1 MITVHGRATS
11 GNVQIVMW
19 AIAELGLPHRRLDV
33 GGAFGGTDTPRYRA
47 MNPNGL
53 VPTVEDKGVVLW
65 ESAAIL
71 RYLGA
76 AYGGEDFWPKDP
88 LRRAGLDKWAEWS
101 KTTFQ
106 PTLLTHIFW
115 PLVGGDPAK
124 LDTKAL
130 AAAADR
136 LKGHA
141 RIIDARLA
149 EGAYLGGA
157 SPSFADIVFGT
168 MLYRYYTLDFDRA
181 ETPALDAYYTRL
193 TARPAYAEHVM
204 VSYEPLRWKP

>member
-11 GNVQIVMW
+11 SNVQIVMW

-33 GGAFGGTDTPRYRA
+33 GGAFGGTDTPHYRA
-47 MNPNGL
+47 INPNGL

-124 LDTKAL
+124 LDRKAL

-141 RIIDARLA
+141 RMIDARLA

-181 ETPALDAYYTRL
+181 ETPALDAYYARL

-204 VSYEPLRWKP
+204 ISYEPLRWKP